1 MSPLRFS
8 IVIPS
13 HDRPVELVA
22 CLEALSSLDFPHDR
36 FEVIVVDDGSPTPVE
51 AVTDAFEDRLRIRV
65 VRRSRGGPAAARN
78 TGVEIASGRYVVFTA
93 DDCRPRADWL
103 TVLDARFTVDPDAG
117 VGGRIENRETENL
130 FSTSTDML
138 LRHMYAHFNT
148 PADHSRFFTPN
159 NLAFPL
165 AEFRAAGGFID
176 SFVTGEDRELCDRW
190 RTQGRRLLYA
200 PEAVVEH
207 HHPLGFGGFLY
218 LHYRYGRGSFR
229 FRREAARRGSAAA
242 RFEPAS
248 FYFGLI
254 RYPLAASRGGRGLAM
269 SGLLCLAQ
277 VANAIGFFRQALAQ
291 SRR

>member
-1 MSPLRFS
+1 MSQLRFS
-8 IVIPS
+8 IVVPS
-13 HDRPVELVA
+13 HDRPVELAA
-22 CLEALSSLDFPHDR
+22 CLEALASLDFPHDR
-36 FEVIVVDDGSPTPVE
+36 FEVIVVDDGSQVPVDG
-51 AVTDAFEDRLRIRV
+51 VTKDFDGRLRIRV
-65 VRRSRGGPAAARN
+65 VRRAWGGPAAARN

-103 TVLDARFTVDPDAG
+103 TVLDARFRVDPDAG
-117 VGGRIENRETENL
+117 VGGRIENRETENM

-190 RTQGRRLLYA
+190 RMQGRRLLYA
-200 PEAVVEH
+200 PEAVVGH
-207 HHPLGFGGFLY
+207 HHPLGFRGFLH

-229 FRREAARRGSAAA
+229 FRREAARRGSEAA

-248 FYFGLI
+248 FYFDLI
-254 RYPLAASRGGRGLAM
+254 RFPLITNRGGRGLAM

-277 VANAIGFFRQALAQ
+277 MANAVGFLRQALAP
-291 SRR
+291 SRQ